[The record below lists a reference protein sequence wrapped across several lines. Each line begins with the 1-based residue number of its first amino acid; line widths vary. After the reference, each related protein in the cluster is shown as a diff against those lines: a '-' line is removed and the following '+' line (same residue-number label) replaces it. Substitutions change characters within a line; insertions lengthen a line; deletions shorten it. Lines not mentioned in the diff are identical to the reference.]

1 MKEVILTYVVMVV
14 IQYSVFTW
22 WYKRYVKKTH

>member
-14 IQYSVFTW
+14 IQYSVFVW